1 MLNQKILRMKKLL
14 LTLGA
19 AMALSISFAQS
30 PNTMSFQA
38 VVRNTSNELIANM
51 PVGVKI
57 SLLQGGANGTAV
69 YEESHIITTN
79 VNGLMSLNIGTGS
92 VLSGNFSTIDWS
104 AGPYWLQTDIDVD
117 GGTNYTITTASQ
129 LMSVPYA
136 LHATTA
142 ESISGG
148 ITETDPVFGASTA
161 ASISS
166 SDVSNWN
173 GKLST
178 ESDPNFAASVASGVT
193 ATDTANWN
201 NKVGTET
208 DPVFGASTAA
218 SISSSD
224 VSNWNGKLSTE
235 SDPNFAASV
244 ASGVTATDTANW
256 NNKVGT
262 EADPI
267 FGASTAA
274 SISSSDVSNWN
285 AKLSTESDPNFA
297 ASVAS
302 GITATDTTNWGNHF
316 SGNYNDLSN
325 TPTIPTVPTNV
336 SSFTNDAGYLTS
348 FSETDPSFN
357 ASVASGITATDTA
370 NWNQSLPNG
379 VNSGNVLM
387 WDGSGWVNKNIT
399 LSSAGS
405 GLPVSILDPY
415 LTLNFQI
422 ALVGV
427 FPSWNGYDQ
436 YIGEIAIYPYNL
448 TVNGWAECNGQLL
461 PISQYTALFALVGTT
476 FGGNGMTTFALP
488 DLRGR
493 RAIHRGQGPGLSY
506 YTLGETGGV
515 ETATLNV
522 NNMPPHTHPVLFT
535 AP

>member
-148 ITETDPVFGASTA
+148 I
-161 ASISS
+161 
-166 SDVSNWN
+166 
-173 GKLST
+173 
-178 ESDPNFAASVASGVT
+178 
-193 ATDTANWN
+193 
-201 NKVGTET
+201 TET